1 MTSTTEPVDVVV
13 PGAEADLKRRVH
25 LRLLAAVGAGPETDA
40 PGQSAA
46 RLRGTIADLLLAE
59 APLLAHRRHD
69 ELIDE
74 LVHEVSGLG
83 PLQPLFADPAVSEV
97 MINGT
102 DGVYVERHG
111 RVESVPMALGVDVT
125 LRVVER
131 IIGPLG
137 LRLDRSSPIVDARLP
152 DGSRLHAVIPPLAVD
167 GPCVTIRRFVAD
179 GVDLDGFGV
188 VGGPAAFLRWAVA
201 NGANIVVSGGTSAGK
216 TTLCNA
222 LAGAV
227 PVGDRVVTIEETAEL
242 RLPLPH
248 VVRLEARP
256 PNAEGAGGVPVRA
269 LVRAALR
276 MRPDRIV
283 VGEVRGAE
291 VVELLAALNTG
302 HEGGCGT
309 LHANTAA
316 DVPARVEALALAAG
330 LDRAAAHSQL
340 AAGVEA
346 VVHLRRGRDGVRRV
360 EEVAVPERTAD
371 GSVRML
377 TGVRVESGRV
387 VDGPPLSDS
396 ATAGVS
402 GVLLASVSHS
412 LTA

>member
-1 MTSTTEPVDVVV
+1 MTVTTEPV
-13 PGAEADLKRRVH
+13 GAVASGTEAELKRRVH
-25 LRLLAAVGAGPETDA
+25 LRLLAAAGADTDTDPA
-40 PGQSAA
+40 GRSAA
-46 RLRGTIADLLLAE
+46 RLRGTIAELLRSE

-69 ELIDE
+69 ALVDE

-83 PLQPLFADPAVSEV
+83 PLQPLFADAAVSEV

-102 DGVYVERHG
+102 DRVYVERHG
-111 RVESVPMALGVDVT
+111 RVEPVPMALGVDVT
-125 LRVVER
+125 LRLVER

-188 VGGPAAFLRWAVA
+188 VGAPAAFLRWAVA

-242 RLPLPH
+242 RLPVPH

-283 VGEVRGAE
+283 VGEVRGGEAFD
-291 VVELLAALNTG
+291 LLQALNTG
-302 HEGGCGT
+302 HDGSLT
-309 LHANTAA
+309 TVHANGVDAVVDRLTALVLLA
-316 DVPARVEALALAAG
+316 GTGVPAAAAHLQIAEALDYVVHVVRRDGRRRLQAVAEVRRGADGVAVVPLYVWEAGALAAVARPTRAPRRPDAAP
-330 LDRAAAHSQL
+330 LDPAWFAC
-340 AAGVEA
+340 
-346 VVHLRRGRDGVRRV
+346 
-360 EEVAVPERTAD
+360 
-371 GSVRML
+371 
-377 TGVRVESGRV
+377 
-387 VDGPPLSDS
+387 
-396 ATAGVS
+396 
-402 GVLLASVSHS
+402 
-412 LTA
+412 